1 MRTLILAGTLVVLPL
16 LLAGC
21 TADTPPEGVIP
32 QGYEDAMERAGSV
45 ENTLHEAAN
54 LRMETAADNDP

>member
-21 TADTPPEGVIP
+21 TADTPPDGVIP

-45 ENTLHEAAN
+45 ENTLLEAAN
-54 LRMETAADNDP
+54 LRMEAAADNAP